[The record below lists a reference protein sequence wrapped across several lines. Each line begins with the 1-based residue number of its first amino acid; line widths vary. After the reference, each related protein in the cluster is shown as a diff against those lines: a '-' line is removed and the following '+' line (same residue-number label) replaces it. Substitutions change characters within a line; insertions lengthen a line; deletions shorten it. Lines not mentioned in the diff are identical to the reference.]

1 MNNLLTTKNIA
12 RQILPELIENLVAPN
27 LFYKDYSDTFAKQG
41 DTIRVRK
48 PVVLTAKD
56 FTAGTAVTEQDV
68 IEESVDVT
76 LDKIATVDV
85 SFEAIQSATNVDDL
99 NRIVIRPAA
108 IALAEKI
115 NSDGLDLYKQVPYTA
130 GTAGTTPSTL
140 ADFAAAREALNANKA
155 PLEGRCAIW
164 SPEADSNF
172 VQIPA
177 LVNAEKSG
185 STAALRD
192 ASIGKVFGISNYMA
206 QGVKTHTPGGG
217 DTPACAIDNTGGYPI
232 GATNIHVDTLSGALV
247 VGDILK
253 IDGNQY
259 AVVAAGALSAA
270 DQDITISPALKT
282 AVKNDASVSI
292 YGKHVANLVFHPN
305 AFAFVTRPLIA
316 PAGVES
322 YTTSYNGISL
332 RVVRGY
338 DMAYKRE
345 KLSVDVLYGYKCV
358 YPELAV
364 RYLG

>member
-56 FTAGTAVTEQDV
+56 FTAGTPVTEQDV

-99 NRIVIRPAA
+99 NRMVIRPAA

-192 ASIGKVFGISNYMA
+192 AAIGKVFGISNYMA
-206 QGVKTHTPGGG
+206 QGVKSHTTGAAG
-217 DTPACAIDNTGGYPI
+217 TVAIDNAGGYAI
-232 GATNIHVDTLSGALV
+232 GATAIHLDGLTAACA
-247 VGDILK
+247 VGDILT
-253 IDGNQY
+253 IDGNKY
-259 AVVAAGALSAA
+259 AVIAAGALSSA
-270 DQDITISPALKT
+270 DQDVTISPALKT
-282 AVKNDASVSI
+282 AVKNDAGVTVTAS
-292 YGKHVANLVFHPN
+292 HVANLVFHPN

-338 DMAYKRE
+338 DMSYKRE